1 MYDRSKRHDCTVPWP
16 SSIFCFESVF
26 VCSLLRMLHDGGA
39 KVEKAARC
47 LSDPFD
53 RSRSAIIYKK
63 SIFCI
68 MN

>member
-1 MYDRSKRHDCTVPWP
+1 MYDRNKRNDFTVPWP
-16 SSIFCFESVF
+16 SSIFCFESGF
-26 VCSLLRMLHDGGA
+26 VCSLLRMHDGGA

-53 RSRSAIIYKK
+53 GSRSAIIYKK
-63 SIFCI
+63 SIFSI